1 MRIFAGDA
9 FLNKRF
15 RLYIGTDA
23 VLEHPPK
30 SALLLVSQDLAWV
43 GHLTTSPMAVSQL
56 TKKRRRQR
64 GEQKF
69 IGDACFPRFDRAST
83 PEPPI
88 SLSSYFIKVHLR
100 SSLPLYLRLLSC
112 PCLLLH
118 HHLHHPSPQS
128 LEGGGTSDSKAEA
141 ARWASIRCSG
151 PRCVYAYS
159 M

>member
-1 MRIFAGDA
+1 LHLTRKNTRVRKTRIFEGDATRFPKMRIFAGDA

-88 SLSSYFIKVHLR
+88 SPSS
-100 SSLPLYLRLLSC
+100 
-112 PCLLLH
+112 
-118 HHLHHPSPQS
+118 
-128 LEGGGTSDSKAEA
+128 
-141 ARWASIRCSG
+141 
-151 PRCVYAYS
+151 
-159 M
+159 